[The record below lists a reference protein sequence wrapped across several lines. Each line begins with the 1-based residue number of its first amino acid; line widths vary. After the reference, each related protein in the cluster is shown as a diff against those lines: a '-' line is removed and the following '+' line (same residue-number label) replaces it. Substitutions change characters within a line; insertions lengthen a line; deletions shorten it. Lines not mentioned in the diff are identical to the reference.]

1 MLQLIEKTRNGSEKV
16 ILTINVFE
24 KRYEEIMRDP
34 SVRQREIR
42 LGELMTEM
50 EGVFKIPALKNTKW
64 EKENPRVIELYR
76 KVSDSRN
83 L

>member
-1 MLQLIEKTRNGSEKV
+1 MKMLM
-16 ILTINVFE
+16 TIRGFE
-24 KRYEEIMRDP
+24 TKYEEIMRDP
-34 SVRQREIR
+34 SVRQRESR

-50 EGVFKIPALKNTKW
+50 EGVFKIPMLKNTTW

>member
-1 MLQLIEKTRNGSEKV
+1 
-16 ILTINVFE
+16 
-24 KRYEEIMRDP
+24 MRDP

-50 EGVFKIPALKNTKW
+50 EGVFEIPMLKNTMW
-64 EKENPRVIELYR
+64 EKENPQVIELYQ
-76 KVSDSRN
+76 KVSDSRS

>member
-1 MLQLIEKTRNGSEKV
+1 MKMLMMIRG
-16 ILTINVFE
+16 FE
-24 KRYEEIMRDP
+24 TKYEEIMRDP
-34 SVRQREIR
+34 SVRQRESR

-50 EGVFKIPALKNTKW
+50 EGVFKIPMLKNTTW
-64 EKENPRVIELYR
+64 EKENPQVIELYQ

>member
-1 MLQLIEKTRNGSEKV
+1 MLM
-16 ILTINVFE
+16 TIQGFE
-24 KRYEEIMRDP
+24 SRYEEIMRDP
-34 SVRQREIR
+34 SVRQRELR

-50 EGVFKIPALKNTKW
+50 EGIFKIPMLKNTTW
-64 EKENPRVIELYR
+64 EKENPQVFELYR

>member
-1 MLQLIEKTRNGSEKV
+1 MLM
-16 ILTINVFE
+16 TIQGFE
-24 KRYEEIMRDP
+24 SRYEEIMRDP
-34 SVRQREIR
+34 SVRQRESR

-50 EGVFKIPALKNTKW
+50 EGVFKIPMLKNTTW
-64 EKENPRVIELYR
+64 EKENPQVIELYR

>member
-1 MLQLIEKTRNGSEKV
+1 MLM
-16 ILTINVFE
+16 TIQGFE
-24 KRYEEIMRDP
+24 TKYEEIMRDP

-50 EGVFKIPALKNTKW
+50 EGVFKIPMLKNTTW
-64 EKENPRVIELYR
+64 EKENPQVIELYR

>member
-24 KRYEEIMRDP
+24 KRYEEIMREP
-34 SVRQREIR
+34 SVRQRESR

-50 EGVFKIPALKNTKW
+50 EGVFKIPMRKNTTW
-64 EKENPRVIELYR
+64 EKENPQVIELYR

>member
-1 MLQLIEKTRNGSEKV
+1 MNMLM
-16 ILTINVFE
+16 TIQGFE
-24 KRYEEIMRDP
+24 TKYEEIMRDP
-34 SVRQREIR
+34 SVRQRESR

-50 EGVFKIPALKNTKW
+50 EGVFKIPMLKNTTW
-64 EKENPRVIELYR
+64 EKENPQVIELYR

>member
-1 MLQLIEKTRNGSEKV
+1 MLM
-16 ILTINVFE
+16 TIKGFE
-24 KRYEEIMRDP
+24 SRYEEIVREPSIRRRDEQL
-34 SVRQREIR
+34 R
-42 LGELMTEM
+42 ELMIEM
-50 EGVFKIPALKNTKW
+50 EMIFKIPMLKNTTW

>member
-1 MLQLIEKTRNGSEKV
+1 MKMLM
-16 ILTINVFE
+16 TIQGFE
-24 KRYEEIMRDP
+24 SRYEEIMREP
-34 SVRQREIR
+34 SIR
-42 LGELMTEM
+42 RRDEQLRELMIEM
-50 EGVFKIPALKNTKW
+50 EMIFKIPMLKNTTW

>member
-1 MLQLIEKTRNGSEKV
+1 MLM
-16 ILTINVFE
+16 TIQGFE
-24 KRYEEIMRDP
+24 TKYEEIMRDP
-34 SVRQREIR
+34 SVRQRESR

-50 EGVFKIPALKNTKW
+50 EGVFRIPMLKNTTW
-64 EKENPRVIELYR
+64 EKENPEVIELYR

>member
-1 MLQLIEKTRNGSEKV
+1 MLM
-16 ILTINVFE
+16 TIRGFE
-24 KRYEEIMRDP
+24 TKYEEIMRDP
-34 SVRQREIR
+34 SVRQRESL

-50 EGVFKIPALKNTKW
+50 EGVFKIPMLKNTTW
-64 EKENPRVIELYR
+64 EKENPQVIELYQ

>member
-1 MLQLIEKTRNGSEKV
+1 MLM
-16 ILTINVFE
+16 TIKGFE
-24 KRYEEIMRDP
+24 LRYEEIMRDP

-50 EGVFKIPALKNTKW
+50 EGLFKIPALKNTTW
-64 EKENPRVIELYR
+64 EKENPQVIELYR

>member
-1 MLQLIEKTRNGSEKV
+1 MLM
-16 ILTINVFE
+16 TIQGFE
-24 KRYEEIMRDP
+24 SRYEEIMRDP

-50 EGVFKIPALKNTKW
+50 EGVFKIPALKNTTW
-64 EKENPRVIELYR
+64 EKENPQVIELYR
-76 KVSDSRN
+76 KVSDSRD

>member
-1 MLQLIEKTRNGSEKV
+1 MLM
-16 ILTINVFE
+16 TIQGFE
-24 KRYEEIMRDP
+24 TKYEEIMRDP

-50 EGVFKIPALKNTKW
+50 EGVFKIPMLKNTTW
-64 EKENPRVIELYR
+64 EKENPQVIELYR
-76 KVSDSRN
+76 KVSESRN

>member
-1 MLQLIEKTRNGSEKV
+1 MKMLM
-16 ILTINVFE
+16 TIQGFE
-24 KRYEEIMRDP
+24 TKYEEIMRDP
-34 SVRQREIR
+34 SVRQRESR

-50 EGVFKIPALKNTKW
+50 EGVFKIPMLKNTAW
-64 EKENPRVIELYR
+64 EKENPQVIELYR